1 MDYLVPFRSEIKMK
15 ILIDLL
21 SGNKK
26 LSDLKSVIDARETT
40 ILHVLK
46 EFERMSLTTKVQGTY
61 KLTPL
66 GLIEAKICK
75 EALAATEAIA
85 EFKDFLVNH
94 DTTTIP
100 EHLLFRMGALKG
112 ASLIKAG
119 ASELGKVHETFTS
132 MLLLSKKIIGISPIF
147 HKDFVAVFGQLL
159 NHGCTVELILTPEV
173 LNKTLESADAQLFQ
187 KYITEEKLKIF
198 VKDSNLKVA
207 LTVSDRVFS
216 LGLFDLNGE
225 YDYTED
231 LISTSPQAIAWG
243 EELFR
248 LTIEGSKRILLK

>member
-1 MDYLVPFRSEIKMK
+1 MDYLTPFRSELKTR
-15 ILIDLL
+15 ILTNLL
-21 SGNKK
+21 NGNKK
-26 LSDLKSVIDARETT
+26 LSDLKSAIGTRETT

-46 EFERMSLTTKVQGTY
+46 EFERMLLTTKVQGVY

-75 EALAATEAIA
+75 EVIAATEAMA
-85 EFKDFLVNH
+85 ELRDFWVKH

-100 EHLLFRMGALKG
+100 EHLLLRIGSLKG
-112 ASLIKAG
+112 ASLIKAET
-119 ASELGKVHETFTS
+119 SELGKVHETFINA
-132 MLLLSKKIIGISPIF
+132 LLNSKKILGISPIF
-147 HKDFVAVFGQLL
+147 HKDFVDVFGHLL
-159 NHGCTVELILTPEV
+159 NQGGTAELILTPEV
-173 LNKTLESADAQLFQ
+173 INKTLGSADAQLFQ
-187 KYITEEKLKIF
+187 KYLIEEKLKIF

-207 LTVSDRVFS
+207 LTVSDKIFS

-231 LISTSPQAIAWG
+231 LISTSAEAIAWG

-248 LTIEGSKRILLK
+248 QTMEGSKRLLPK